1 MDLKL
6 VILRVQFPEP
16 ESDDP
21 FVFEELQQMLM
32 PCFFAVELHFL
43 DTARRMLC
51 SVFTQPE
58 NGSTGLIVILDW
70 QTNLCAVVDIGIP
83 YVSTSLLDEVRPI
96 HHFTTGVTEGQ

>member
-1 MDLKL
+1 M
-6 VILRVQFPEP
+6 QFPDP
-16 ESDDP
+16 DSDDP

-51 SVFTQPE
+51 SVFTPHE

-70 QTNLCAVVDIGIP
+70 QTKLCAVVDIDLP
-83 YVSTSLLDEVRPI
+83 YVSFISISL
-96 HHFTTGVTEGQ
+96 